1 MGTDNEHRAVANTD
15 IIALS
20 EVWYLM
26 QDIVSLEKRREWQRE
41 RMNSMT
47 QHLSGMPGGGTP
59 SGLDTAFAEVSELE
73 ERHRLLVKRYCKML
87 SRAEAIIN
95 GIENTNMQTF
105 VRMMYLDN
113 VPAREVRMRLNMTR
127 RTFERARQAVEQAP
141 DMASVK
147 WSDRFFLKKG

>member
-1 MGTDNEHRAVANTD
+1 METETEQRAVANAD

-41 RMNSMT
+41 RMSSMA
-47 QHLSGMPGGGTP
+47 QHLSGMPGGGAP
-59 SGLDTAFAEVSELE
+59 AGLDTAFAEVSELE
-73 ERHRLLVKRYCKML
+73 ERHRMMVERYCKML

-95 GIENTNMQTF
+95 GIENTSMQTF

-127 RTFERARQAVEQAP
+127 RTFERARKAVEQAP
-141 DMASVK
+141 NMASVK
-147 WSDRFFLKKG
+147 WRDHFFLKK